1 MILKSFAYRR
11 QGAVSSGSLLLLFLV
26 LVSCNRFLSDSG
38 SGEIPVIPPPTPP
51 LSRPFIGYGV
61 ISVSYTHVVAEPNQ
75 AGFSLGYLRKGSV
88 VEVLERIQVT
98 HGGIVESWVFVSG
111 TYQGWL
117 REDVIQVY
125 DNPAQAQT
133 ASASMT
139 K

>member
-1 MILKSFAYRR
+1 M
-11 QGAVSSGSLLLLFLV
+11 
-26 LVSCNRFLSDSG
+26 
-38 SGEIPVIPPPTPP
+38 IPPPTPP

-61 ISVSYTHVVAEPNQ
+61 IDVSYTHVVAEPNQ

-88 VEVLERIQVT
+88 VEVLERRQVT

-111 TYQGWL
+111 IYQGWL
-117 REDVIQVY
+117 KEDVIQVY